1 MASEK
6 KFLETSLEEI
16 KIKDYL
22 QKDLSKAGISDIII
36 QKTPVTTRI
45 LLIVKKPGLIVGKK
59 GAGIQQTIETLKR
72 KFSMENPQIEVTEV
86 ENPTLDA
93 KLEAEKIARQIE
105 VKGRVKPIM
114 TMALREIMEYG
125 AIGAEIRVAGKIVGK
140 GGKAKTLA
148 IRKGHLKKS
157 GEELKK
163 VRVGHAEANMKA
175 GIIGVKVSI
184 IPPKTKFLDEEIK
197 ITEQGEKNVSVAQ
210 KPAEGNEQ
218 GSPAEQT

>member
-6 KFLETSLEEI
+6 KFIETSLEEI
-16 KIKDYL
+16 KIKDFL
-22 QKDLSKAGISDIII
+22 QKDLEKAGISDIVI

-59 GAGIQQTIETLKR
+59 GAGIQQTIDTLKK
-72 KFSMENPQIEVTEV
+72 KFKIENPQIEVTEV

-93 KLEAEKIARQIE
+93 KLAAEKIARQVE
-105 VKGRVKPIM
+105 VKGKIKPILNF
-114 TMALREIMEYG
+114 ALKEIMGGG
-125 AIGAEIRVAGKIVGK
+125 AIGAEIRVAGKVVGK
-140 GGKAKTLA
+140 GAKAKTLVV
-148 IRKGHLKKS
+148 REGHLKKS

-163 VRVGHAEANMKA
+163 VRVGRAEANMAA

-197 ITEQGEKNVSVAQ
+197 IIEGEGNVNNTQ
-210 KPAEGNEQ
+210 KPVEGNEQ
-218 GSPAEQT
+218 GSASIQA

>member
-6 KFLETSLEEI
+6 KFLETSMEEI
-16 KIKDYL
+16 KIKSYL
-22 QKDLSKAGISDIII
+22 EKDLSKAGISDIII

-59 GAGIQQTIETLKR
+59 GAGIQQTIETLKK
-72 KFSMENPQIEVTEV
+72 KFNIENPQIEVSEV

-93 KLEAEKIARQIE
+93 KLAAEKIARQIE

-114 TMALREIMEYG
+114 NFALKEIMEAG
-125 AIGAEIRVAGKIVGK
+125 AIGVEIRVAGKVVGK
-140 GGKAKTLA
+140 GAKAKTLA

-197 ITEQGEKNVSVAQ
+197 ITEQGENNVSVAQ
-210 KPAEGNEQ
+210 KPVEGNEQ

>member
-16 KIKDYL
+16 KIKTFL
-22 QKDLSKAGISDIII
+22 QKDLEKAGISDIII

-59 GAGIQQTIETLKR
+59 GAGIQQTIETLKK
-72 KFSMENPQIEVTEV
+72 KFHIENPQIEVTEV
-86 ENPTLDA
+86 ENPALDA
-93 KLEAEKIARQIE
+93 KLAAEKIARQIE
-105 VKGRVKPIM
+105 VKGKVKPILNF
-114 TMALREIMEYG
+114 ALKEIMEAG
-125 AIGAEIRVAGKIVGK
+125 AIGAEIRVAGKVVGK
-140 GGKAKTLA
+140 GAKAKTLS

-163 VRVGHAEANMKA
+163 VKVGHAEANMSA
-175 GIIGVKVSI
+175 GIIGVRVSI

-197 ITEQGEKNVSVAQ
+197 ITEQGESNGNNAQ
-210 KPAEGNEQ
+210 KPAEGNGQ
-218 GSPAEQT
+218 GSAQKQA